1 MVKSLKNNQRS
12 TMKIL
17 VLNCGSSS
25 IKYNLYEMPS
35 KILLAKGL
43 VDKIG
48 LNGSNITHQR
58 KDGDK
63 FKLEGE
69 IVDHQAGLEYLLG
82 ILISEKHGSVGNI
95 DEIDAVGHRVVHGGE
110 KFNGSILITKEMIAM
125 MEECIELA
133 PLHNPP
139 NLKGIYAITSL
150 LPNIPQVGVFD
161 TAFHQTM
168 PSYSYLYAIPYS
180 LYEKYKIRRYGFHGS
195 SHRYVSER
203 ACEILGSERDKLKI
217 ITCHL
222 GNGASIA
229 AIKNGKSLDTSMG
242 MTPVEGLI
250 MGTRCGDIDAGAL
263 TYIMNK
269 EEIGLSATN
278 TLINK
283 HSGIIG
289 ISGLSSDMRDIEE
302 QALKKNNKRA
312 RLALD
317 MYHYRI
323 KKYIGAYTAAMGG
336 LDLLIFTGGIG
347 ENSDFTRAEIVKDME
362 FFGINFDFEKNKGV
376 RSKEMILS
384 FDNSKVKVMVVPTN
398 EELVIASDTF
408 DVVTTV

>member
-1 MVKSLKNNQRS
+1 MVKSLKNNQRL

-35 KILLAKGL
+35 KMLLAKGL

-110 KFNGSILITKEMIAM
+110 KFNGSILITKEMITM

-203 ACEILGSERDKLKI
+203 ACEILRAERDKLKI

-312 RLALD
+312 KLALD

-347 ENSDFTRAEIVKDME
+347 ENSDFTRAEIAKDME